1 MAFYDWFFLKKVF
14 SDVLEYNGR
23 NPYDLNSFTLG
34 ILPILILLALIVVN
48 SILSIYI
55 QRTTKRVNVVL

>member
-23 NPYDLNSFTLG
+23 NPYDLNSFTLA

-55 QRTTKRVNVVL
+55 QKTTKRINVII